1 MDPMVFQTC
10 CFEESRVILS
20 TLLFLWWLMVSQVI
34 SPLSLNHDTT
44 QCLPITPSTT
54 ASEWLLDKHFE
65 NITHIPQHRVSETHD
80 NIQKSQCFWAS
91 FPTNQDI
98 PNTYRS
104 HIKVFL
110 KYIPWYNW
118 WNYQDTKLQLLD
130 MARKALQNKND
141 ECRIWSPTW
150 MNNNF
155 RVWNTD
161 TCMVASVL
169 VYPKLSE
176 LSKILQGKSNILAN
190 FDDWLVLWTPES
202 NLKSK
207 CNTLLP

>member
-1 MDPMVFQTC
+1 MLFWRVKGHPIHSSVSMVIDGFSSYFSFIT
-10 CFEESRVILS
+10 ES
-20 TLLFLWWLMVSQVI
+20 W
-34 SPLSLNHDTT
+34 HY
-44 QCLPITPSTT
+44 ITPSTT
-54 ASEWLLDKHFE
+54 ASEWLLDRHFE

-141 ECRIWSPTW
+141 ECRIWSTTW

-190 FDDWLVLWTPES
+190 FDNWLVLW
-202 NLKSK
+202 LQKAI
-207 CNTLLP
+207 